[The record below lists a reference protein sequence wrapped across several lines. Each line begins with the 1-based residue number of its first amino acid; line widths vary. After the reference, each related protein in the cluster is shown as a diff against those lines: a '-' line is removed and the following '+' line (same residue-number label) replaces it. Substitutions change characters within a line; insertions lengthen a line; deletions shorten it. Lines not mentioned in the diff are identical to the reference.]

1 MPSGAD
7 PRRRYCEHGSLLS
20 FLRKRTGFDRL
31 TVASKLRVAVDVA
44 EGMAHLAKVGMV
56 HRDLAARNVLV
67 DR

>member
-1 MPSGAD
+1 MPAGAN
-7 PRRRYCEHGSLLS
+7 PRRRFCEHGSLLS
-20 FLRKRTGFDRL
+20 VLRKRTGFDALQL
-31 TVASKLRVAVDVA
+31 TSKLRVAVDVA